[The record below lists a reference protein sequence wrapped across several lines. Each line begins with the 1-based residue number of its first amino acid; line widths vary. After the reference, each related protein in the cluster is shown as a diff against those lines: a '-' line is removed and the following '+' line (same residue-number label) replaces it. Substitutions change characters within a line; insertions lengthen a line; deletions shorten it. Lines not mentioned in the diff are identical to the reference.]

1 MTLEAMASIG
11 EIIGAFAVVIS
22 VCYLAVQIRKQTLE
36 SRLSA
41 TRELATQHLDLLR
54 VIATDDA
61 LPEIWLKAIVDYD
74 SLRDAERLKASLIFH
89 DMLRVYEQQFIHIRA
104 GHADGSYLDS
114 INRVFL
120 DFLTF
125 PGVQEW
131 WESSRHAFDDA
142 FENQV
147 DLMIKQAGES
157 RLTSPFGTI
166 NENST

>member
-22 VCYLAVQIRKQTLE
+22 VCYLAVQIHKQTLE

-74 SLRDAERLKASLIFH
+74 SLRDAERLKASLLIC
-89 DMLRVYEQQFIHIRA
+89 
-104 GHADGSYLDS
+104 
-114 INRVFL
+114 
-120 DFLTF
+120 
-125 PGVQEW
+125 
-131 WESSRHAFDDA
+131 SR
-142 FENQV
+142 N
-147 DLMIKQAGES
+147 
-157 RLTSPFGTI
+157 
-166 NENST
+166 